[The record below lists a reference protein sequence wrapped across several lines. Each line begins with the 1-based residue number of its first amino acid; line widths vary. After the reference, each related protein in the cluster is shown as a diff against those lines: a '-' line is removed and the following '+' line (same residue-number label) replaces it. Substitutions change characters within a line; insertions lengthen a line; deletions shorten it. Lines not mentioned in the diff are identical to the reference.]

1 VRHRAHGLYLV
12 AVACF
17 LVPVI
22 ILAVAS
28 DASGAPATDIGSLT
42 EYVREIDYEGYLAAH
57 TDKSRPAASII
68 VPATSYVAA
77 DAALSL
83 EEGLGGY
90 DGTAVVVP
98 EVGSIEWQ
106 VEVEEPGLYNIAVM
120 YYPVA
125 GRGAAIERELW
136 INGQRPFA
144 GARYLRFHRV
154 WGDGG
159 PVRKDSMGNEIR
171 PAQVEKPMWME
182 VPLTDH
188 TGYAAEPYL
197 FYFDEGINTIRLI
210 SRAEPIAIAYIKL
223 YQAEPR
229 PPYRAVVQTY
239 DSNGYRPTKDIL
251 IEIQGQDA
259 AYRSD
264 STLIAITDHG
274 DPTVQ
279 PYHPAEIRL
288 NSIGGH
294 RWSNPGQWIA
304 WTFEV
309 PEDGLYKIGI
319 KAKQNQ
325 RVGAFSS
332 RRLMIDGKVPFAEA
346 DALRFEY
353 STRYKM
359 HVPCDPETGEPYLF
373 YLTKGTHE
381 LRLEAVLGDVSRIL
395 ETLEDCLYELNTIY
409 RRIIMITSSNPD
421 RYRTYELGRKI
432 PEVIERIRIQA
443 HIFDE
448 LVEEYSRITGME
460 GGHSEILSRQARLM
474 HQMADDPDFIPLVL
488 SEYRDNLGAL
498 GAWTYETSEQPLQID
513 RIFVASPDQPLPRAT
528 PTVWQTLLHEVL
540 SVVASFSREYDLVGD
555 MEDTSELTKGKEPLV
570 VWIGAGRDQAQI
582 LKQMIDDTFVVETG
596 IPVKLQLVPQISQLY
611 IRAATAGT
619 GPDVALGLAVQD
631 VVNFGIRGGLVNLAE
646 FEDFEEVAQRF
657 MKCAFVP
664 FSFRDNTWALPQMQ
678 SFPLMFYRRDILAE
692 LGLEVPNTWD
702 DIYRILPVLQRNNML
717 IGIGPGIFQTWLYQ
731 RGEVV
736 FKPDGVQTNLDSEVA
751 VQTFRDLTELF
762 SLYGLL
768 VTYNAENR
776 FRLGEMPIVIE
787 DWGLYNRLQV
797 FAPELR
803 GEWGF
808 TLVPGTV
815 QEDGTINR
823 TVASSP
829 SGSSLTQ
836 AGMGGPAAGI
846 SSQSNKKEEA
856 WEFLKWF
863 TRTDTQVRFGLE
875 LESLMG
881 AAARYPTSN
890 LEAFEQLPW
899 TVEEREIIREQWNWI
914 EGTLEVPGSYYYSRM
929 YNWAFRAVVLEQKPV
944 RETLMEYDKQINY
957 ELQLK
962 RSEFGLET
970 RLEDVPEEYI
980 DMFWSR
986 FTHIKRK

>member
-1 VRHRAHGLYLV
+1 
-12 AVACF
+12 
-17 LVPVI
+17 
-22 ILAVAS
+22 
-28 DASGAPATDIGSLT
+28 
-42 EYVREIDYEGYLAAH
+42 
-57 TDKSRPAASII
+57 
-68 VPATSYVAA
+68 
-77 DAALSL
+77 
-83 EEGLGGY
+83 
-90 DGTAVVVP
+90 
-98 EVGSIEWQ
+98 
-106 VEVEEPGLYNIAVM
+106 
-120 YYPVA
+120 
-125 GRGAAIERELW
+125 
-136 INGQRPFA
+136 
-144 GARYLRFHRV
+144 
-154 WGDGG
+154 
-159 PVRKDSMGNEIR
+159 
-171 PAQVEKPMWME
+171 
-182 VPLTDH
+182 
-188 TGYAAEPYL
+188 
-197 FYFDEGINTIRLI
+197 
-210 SRAEPIAIAYIKL
+210 
-223 YQAEPR
+223 
-229 PPYRAVVQTY
+229 
-239 DSNGYRPTKDIL
+239 
-251 IEIQGQDA
+251 
-259 AYRSD
+259 
-264 STLIAITDHG
+264 
-274 DPTVQ
+274 
-279 PYHPAEIRL
+279 
-288 NSIGGH
+288 
-294 RWSNPGQWIA
+294 
-304 WTFEV
+304 
-309 PEDGLYKIGI
+309 
-319 KAKQNQ
+319 
-325 RVGAFSS
+325 
-332 RRLMIDGKVPFAEA
+332 
-346 DALRFEY
+346 
-353 STRYKM
+353 
-359 HVPCDPETGEPYLF
+359 
-373 YLTKGTHE
+373 
-381 LRLEAVLGDVSRIL
+381 
-395 ETLEDCLYELNTIY
+395 
-409 RRIIMITSSNPD
+409 
-421 RYRTYELGRKI
+421 
-432 PEVIERIRIQA
+432 
-443 HIFDE
+443 
-448 LVEEYSRITGME
+448 
-460 GGHSEILSRQARLM
+460 
-474 HQMADDPDFIPLVL
+474 
-488 SEYRDNLGAL
+488 
-498 GAWTYETSEQPLQID
+498 
-513 RIFVASPDQPLPRAT
+513 
-528 PTVWQTLLHEVL
+528 
-540 SVVASFSREYDLVGD
+540 
-555 MEDTSELTKGKEPLV
+555 
-570 VWIGAGRDQAQI
+570 
-582 LKQMIDDTFVVETG
+582 
-596 IPVKLQLVPQISQLY
+596 
-611 IRAATAGT
+611 
-619 GPDVALGLAVQD
+619 
-631 VVNFGIRGGLVNLAE
+631 
-646 FEDFEEVAQRF
+646 
-657 MKCAFVP
+657 MKCALVP

-856 WEFLKWF
+856 WEFLKWL